1 MNYSLILFILGSL
14 LKVEGCF
21 LLLPVLVDL
30 FYKENVISS
39 YLLVAG
45 VCLILGGLAS
55 HKSPER

>member
-45 VCLILGGLAS
+45 EIGRAHV
-55 HKSPER
+55 